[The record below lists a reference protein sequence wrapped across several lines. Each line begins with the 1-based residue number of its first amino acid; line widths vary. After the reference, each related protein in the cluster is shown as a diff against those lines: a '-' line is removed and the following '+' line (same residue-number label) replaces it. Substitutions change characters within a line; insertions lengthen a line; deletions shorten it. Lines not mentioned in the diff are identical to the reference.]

1 MAMDQS
7 IVVATFTQT
16 TCRMNKRSIANW
28 WKAEIQRWCKDLGRQ
43 HLRGSTAAWERR
55 PKTRRRR
62 ELTLRQT
69 YAEENS
75 AFKNRRTPL
84 RLIACLLARRPGN
97 AERWLRST
105 QVNAAGAWLPFWAA
119 DGRLSG
125 PLLTQMPI
133 NTSKLLKRKL
143 KDGFFGSFP
152 LHCGVT
158 MANDGIF
165 AGTF

>member
-105 QVNAAGAWLPFWAA
+105 QVNAAGALVAVLGGRWAFEWPLTDANA
-119 DGRLSG
+119 DQYFQA
-125 PLLTQMPI
+125 TQAQ
-133 NTSKLLKRKL
+133 T
-143 KDGFFGSFP
+143 
-152 LHCGVT
+152 
-158 MANDGIF
+158 
-165 AGTF
+165 